1 MDQNIRHPT
10 NRIKREKEDEGTIS
24 RAIMTSTKL
33 VEEIENNSKMKN
45 SIRKAHTCTHAYTR
59 PQCASTHRGK
69 KCSKKR
75 KKLIINVRKTFP
87 FDFYLKS
94 GERICGR
101 MSKSRKNL

>member
-75 KKLIINVRKTFP
+75 KN
-87 FDFYLKS
+87 
-94 GERICGR
+94 
-101 MSKSRKNL
+101 